1 MGAAYVGVILSAR
14 GPRALTVEAAA
25 DVLGRRGPARA
36 VGVFVDEPVVHVARL
51 ARLLALDVIQLHGSE
66 DASFVAELRAQT
78 GAAIWKAL
86 RVRDP
91 AEIVPAAA
99 SFGPLVHGI
108 LLDGFREGT
117 EGGAGVRF
125 DWAAVADVRAA
136 LAEGTLLVVAGGLT
150 PDNVADAVAALR
162 PDVVDASS
170 GVESQVRHKSAAR
183 MRAFIDAARTSAGRS
198 GS

>member
-25 DVLGRRGPARA
+25 DVLGMRGSARA
-36 VGVFVDEPVVHVARL
+36 VGVFVDEPVAHVARL
-51 ARLLALDVIQLHGSE
+51 ARLLALDVVQLHGRE

-78 GAAIWKAL
+78 DAAVWKAL

-91 AEIVPAAA
+91 AEAAA
-99 SFGPLVHGI
+99 AAAVFGPLVDGI
-108 LLDGFREGT
+108 LLDGFMEGT

-136 LAEGTLLVVAGGLT
+136 LAAGTLLVVAGGLT

-162 PDVVDASS
+162 PDVVDVSS
-170 GVESQVRHKSAAR
+170 GVESRVCRKSEAR
-183 MRAFIDAARTSAGRS
+183 MRAFIDAARTTAGRS